1 VGSLAFVKGHGTE
14 NDFVLLPD
22 PDGALDLT
30 PAVVRALCDR
40 RAGIGADGVL
50 RVVRSEN
57 AADAVAMA
65 AEATW
70 FMDYRNADGSL
81 AEMCGNGIRVYA
93 RFLVDEGLEQP
104 GVLRIATRDG
114 VKVVRVG
121 TAGDVTVDMGPAT
134 FPGPDEVKVRASGRT
149 WSATSVAVGNPHAVV
164 MVDDLDEAG
173 RLRDAPEVEPV
184 FPDGVNVEFVV
195 SRGERHIALRVHE
208 RGSGETRSCGTGAC
222 AAVVAAARRDGVA
235 LPASYVVD
243 VPGGRLEVT
252 ERADGH
258 VELTGP
264 AVLVARG
271 DVLLA

>member
-22 PDGALDLT
+22 PDGELDLT
-30 PAVVRALCDR
+30 ADVVRALCDR
-40 RAGIGADGVL
+40 RSGIGADGVL

-57 AADAVAMA
+57 AADAATMA
-65 AEATW
+65 AEASW

-114 VKVVRVG
+114 VKVVQLDA
-121 TAGDVTVDMGPAT
+121 AGDVTVDMGPAT
-134 FPGPDEVKVRASGRT
+134 YPGPDEVKVRAAGRT
-149 WSATSVAVGNPHAVV
+149 WSAASVAVGNPHVVV

-173 RLRDAPEVEPV
+173 PLREAPEVEPV

-222 AAVVAAARRDGVA
+222 AAMVAAARRDDVSS
-235 LPASYVVD
+235 PAAYVVD
-243 VPGGRLEVT
+243 VPGGRLGVT

-258 VELTGP
+258 LELSGP

-271 DVLLA
+271 KARLG